1 MRKGEKVNEGER
13 KLWGRGRGRKCL
25 DAAWGRGE
33 KDEQRGD

>member
-13 KLWGRGRGRKCL
+13 KLRGRGRGRKCT